1 MLCALLN
8 IFCLNLKFWF
18 SENFK
23 RWQWIIEVK
32 KISIT
37 SCPLALLSLILTY
50 RDLDLELLELLTGFG
65 EPREDEEER
74 DDAEISEITVDA
86 FIPLT
91 PRKYEYDP
99 PADFINLLPAV
110 NGTNKI
116 LKKKTKFLK
125 HLNLLL
131 RVLHSKK

>member
-125 HLNLLL
+125 HLNLFL

>member
-86 FIPLT
+86 FKPLT

-125 HLNLLL
+125 HLNLFL

>member
-1 MLCALLN
+1 
-8 IFCLNLKFWF
+8 
-18 SENFK
+18 
-23 RWQWIIEVK
+23 
-32 KISIT
+32 
-37 SCPLALLSLILTY
+37 LALLSLILTY

-125 HLNLLL
+125 PLNLFL

>member
-125 HLNLLL
+125 PLNLFL